1 MLADQSMTDATKE
14 QKALGPNYRKLWT
27 AFVASNLGDGVS
39 GVAYPW
45 LASAVTRNPVHIA
58 LIAVATRL
66 PWLIFTLPAGVI
78 TDRSDRRRL
87 VFWMD
92 VIRTILTL
100 GVALAV
106 VAMGANLPD
115 PEEVAAG
122 ATTPETGWL
131 LGVLYLAALVFG
143 FAEVLHDNSA
153 QTLMPSLV
161 RPEQLQRANGR
172 LWGAE
177 TVANSFLGPPLGG
190 FLLGLGYAL
199 PFFFDAGTFAVA
211 AALVALL
218 AGSFRPK
225 RDATEAR
232 PSFMAELKQGFSWLW
247 HHDLLRS
254 LAITLGVLNAAN
266 GMVWA
271 TFVLFAQ
278 EILDLNATQFGLI
291 ATAGAA
297 GGVIGSFIAPGVSKR
312 LGSGPSLYATI
323 GVGIATDLVI
333 GFTSQG
339 WLAWAMLGL
348 ASLSGVIWNVITVSL
363 RQEIIPDDLLGRV
376 NSVYRFFGWGMIPIG
391 TFLGG
396 VLVAAT
402 EDSLGRATG
411 LRIPFFVS
419 AALQAILLV
428 YALPRLSSSKIAGA
442 REEAGVA

>member
-1 MLADQSMTDATKE
+1 MTEANSE
-14 QKALGPNYRKLWT
+14 PKALGPNYRRLWT

-58 LIAVATRL
+58 LIGVATRI

-87 VFWMD
+87 VVWMD
-92 VIRTILTL
+92 VIRTVLTL

-106 VAMGANLPD
+106 VTLGGNLPNPD
-115 PEEVAAG
+115 EVAAG
-122 ATTPETGWL
+122 EIASSTGWL
-131 LGVLYLAALVFG
+131 LGILYLTALVFG

-161 RPEQLQRANGR
+161 RPDQLQRANGR

-190 FLLGLGYAL
+190 VLLGIGYAL

-211 AALVALL
+211 AALVAMLV
-218 AGSFRPK
+218 GNFRPK
-225 RDATEAR
+225 RESPEPR
-232 PSFMAELKQGFSWLW
+232 PSFMTELKQGFRWLW
-247 HHDLLRS
+247 RHDLLRS
-254 LAITLGVLNAAN
+254 LAITLGILNAAN
-266 GMVWA
+266 GMVFA

-278 EILDLNATQFGLI
+278 EVLQLSATQFGLI

-297 GGVIGSFIAPGVSKR
+297 GGVIGSFVAPGVSKR
-312 LGSGPSLYATI
+312 LGSGPALYSSI

-333 GFTSQG
+333 GLTSQG
-339 WLAWAMLGL
+339 WVAWAMLGL
-348 ASLSGVIWNVITVSL
+348 ASLSAVVWNVITVSL
-363 RQEIIPDDLLGRV
+363 RQEIIPDELLGRV

-396 VLVAAT
+396 VLVAVT
-402 EDSLGRATG
+402 EDALGRETG
-411 LRIPFFVS
+411 LRIPFFVA
-419 AALQAILLV
+419 AALEAILLI
-428 YALPRLSSSKIAGA
+428 YALPRLSSSKIAAA
-442 REEAGVA
+442 REAASAGKTGSR